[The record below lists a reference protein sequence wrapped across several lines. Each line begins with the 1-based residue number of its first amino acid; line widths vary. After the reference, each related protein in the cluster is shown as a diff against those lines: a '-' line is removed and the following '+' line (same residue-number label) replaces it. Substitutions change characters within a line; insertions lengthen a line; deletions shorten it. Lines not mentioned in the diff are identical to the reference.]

1 MIIDFLI
8 HIDIDAQIHI
18 MFGENASSSKTINE
32 NRENVF
38 ELGINGSNE

>member
-1 MIIDFLI
+1 MDVNIDF
-8 HIDIDAQIHI
+8 QFHI
-18 MFGENASSSKTINE
+18 MFGENASSSETINE